1 MPDIIPLKGR
11 KAAPKAQRSTMET
24 LIITPDQVNAW
35 RIPSWQRPVTVNAKV
50 EEIAAEMREDGVAI
64 TGQLTLGKLTGD
76 TAYYVVDGQHRIE
89 AFRLSGMSEIIADIR
104 VVHFDTMAEMADEFV
119 KLNSAIKK
127 ISPDDLLR
135 GLAPN
140 IPNLQRIMRE
150 CPFVGYAHARRKANS
165 GSLVNL
171 ATLLRCWQ
179 ASYSEVPNNS
189 NSGRTITQIATDM
202 DNESAGNLIKVLNVM
217 VNAWGRDPEYYK
229 LWGNL
234 NLTICLWLY
243 RRLVLDTVRKGSAR
257 VIIMTET
264 QFKQCLMALSADSHY
279 VMWLQGRLLNDRD
292 RSPALQRIKTIWSR
306 RLIEG
311 GTPKPNLPSPNW
323 ASK

>member
-189 NSGRTITQIATDM
+189 NSGRTITQIATGM

>member
-150 CPFVGYAHARRKANS
+150 CPFVGYAHVRRKSNS
-165 GSLVNL
+165 GSLINL

-189 NSGRTITQIATDM
+189 NSGRTITQIATGM

>member
-1 MPDIIPLKGR
+1 
-11 KAAPKAQRSTMET
+11 
-24 LIITPDQVNAW
+24 
-35 RIPSWQRPVTVNAKV
+35 
-50 EEIAAEMREDGVAI
+50 
-64 TGQLTLGKLTGD
+64 LGKLTGD

-150 CPFVGYAHARRKANS
+150 CPFVGYAHVRRKSNS
-165 GSLVNL
+165 GSLINL

-189 NSGRTITQIATDM
+189 NSGRTITQIATGM